1 VAKEELEQPGGPEKR
16 LPTGGRSA
24 GLRPTRVGFAFFGL
38 ALLIALAALNTGN
51 NGLFL
56 VTAVMAA
63 SLFGSHLLG
72 AANLRKLRFAAGQA
86 TIGDHGEVFAGRPFE
101 IGLRLQRR
109 GPLPGRLLAVR
120 LDLPGLGGTRL
131 RSPAALLAGLAAGE
145 ERELRLEA
153 VARRRGRF
161 RLREV
166 QVSSLFPLGLF
177 DHRRGFPLELEWLVF
192 PEIFPRGEGR
202 PPQRSGYGAEPVAR
216 PGQGLELLGLRPYHP
231 GDDPRSI
238 HWKQTARQGLLISQQ
253 RQHEERRR
261 VTIVLDNATG
271 ELDED
276 GQRRFERLVSEAATA
291 ALDFLD
297 EGCEVA
303 LLTRDQRLPFGT
315 GLRHRLQLLEIL
327 ALIGSL
333 PSQKTPLESDESRIG
348 TGSRLHLG
356 LSGREDSA
364 SGAAGE
370 AAGGAAA

>member
-1 VAKEELEQPGGPEKR
+1 MAAEKIEQHPGSPEKR
-16 LPTGGRSA
+16 LPQGGRSA
-24 GLRPTRVGFAFFGL
+24 GLRPTRVGFAFIGL
-38 ALLIALAALNTGN
+38 GLLIALAALNTGN

-56 VTAVMAA
+56 VTAVMIA
-63 SLFGSHLLG
+63 SLFGSQLLG
-72 AANLRKLRFAAGQA
+72 AANLRRLHFATGQA
-86 TIGDHGEVFAGRPFE
+86 SLGDHGEVFAGRPFE
-101 IGLRLQRR
+101 LGLSLERR
-109 GPLPGRLLAVR
+109 GKLPGRLIAVR

-131 RSPAALLAGLAAGE
+131 RSPAVLLAGLAPGE
-145 ERELRLEA
+145 AREVRLEA

-161 RLREV
+161 RLRQAE
-166 QVSSLFPLGLF
+166 VSSLFPLGLF
-177 DHRRGFPLELEWLVF
+177 DHRRSFPLELEWLVF

-202 PPQRSGYGAEPVAR
+202 PPQRSGHGAEPVAR

-303 LLTRDQRLPFGT
+303 LLTREQRLPFGT

-327 ALIGSL
+327 ALIGNL
-333 PSQKTPLESDESRIG
+333 PSRKTPLESDDTLAG
-348 TGSRLHLG
+348 AGSWLHLG
-356 LSGREDSA
+356 LAGREDA
-364 SGAAGE
+364 PAGAAGE
-370 AAGGAAA
+370 AAA